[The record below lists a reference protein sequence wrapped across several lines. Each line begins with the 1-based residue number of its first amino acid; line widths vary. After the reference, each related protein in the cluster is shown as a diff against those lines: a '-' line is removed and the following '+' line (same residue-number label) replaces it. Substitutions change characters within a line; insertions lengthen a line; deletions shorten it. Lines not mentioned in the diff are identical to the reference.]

1 MVTLQTLQRTAAM
14 VDSVIIVG
22 DGCFLLV
29 YSLLPA
35 ARAPALGSTCAG
47 AWGCSALPAVAP
59 ALGASG
65 HSVGQLEEAAKT
77 PFRNVHSTRT
87 YACVGRVLPSL
98 ALGLGCALLGLSVQ
112 ESVMVESI
120 WLLCNRFQN

>member
-1 MVTLQTLQRTAAM
+1 MVTLQTLQRTATR
-14 VDSVIIVG
+14 VDSVIVVG

-35 ARAPALGSTCAG
+35 ARAPALGSTRAG

-65 HSVGQLEEAAKT
+65 HGVGQLEEAAKT
-77 PFRNVHSTRT
+77 PLGMFIPPERT
-87 YACVGRVLPSL
+87 LVSAVSCQ
-98 ALGLGCALLGLSVQ
+98 A
-112 ESVMVESI
+112 
-120 WLLCNRFQN
+120 WLWG